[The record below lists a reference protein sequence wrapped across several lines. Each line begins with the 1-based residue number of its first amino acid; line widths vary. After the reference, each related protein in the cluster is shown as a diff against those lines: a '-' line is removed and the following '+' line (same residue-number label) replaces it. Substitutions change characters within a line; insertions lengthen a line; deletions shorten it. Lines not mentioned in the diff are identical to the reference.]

1 MRGSSKRRGGSL
13 ERKVRG
19 RLGNGNSFASSAEAP
34 NFAGFSDFNAD
45 FKVGSARFFDSAS
58 AWVRRAC
65 SQKLGTAPSERFF
78 NAGFCDVGLFDDGFC
93 DVGLFNDGFCDVGLF
108 NVGLFD
114 AGFCDPG
121 FCDAGLFNAG
131 LFNAGFCDVGLF
143 NVGLFNV
150 GLFNA
155 GLFNA
160 GFCDPGFCDAG
171 LFNAGLFN
179 AGFCDV
185 GLFDVGLFDV
195 GLFDDFFASTSSAL
209 SCVEFAVFPIFP
221 KLPISLVFL
230 RQSRSQAALSG
241 RFPSSN
247 AI

>member
-1 MRGSSKRRGGSL
+1 LTLGVLTAFARRRKTPGVRRQSLRGSSKRRGGSL

-78 NAGFCDVGLFDDGFC
+78 NAGFCDVGFC
-93 DVGLFNDGFCDVGLF
+93 DVGLFDVGLFDVGLFDVGFCDVGLF

-114 AGFCDPG
+114 AGSFNAG
-121 FCDAGLFNAG
+121 FCDVGFCDVG

-143 NVGLFNV
+143 NVGLFN
-150 GLFNA
+150 
-155 GLFNA
+155 A

-171 LFNAGLFN
+171 LFN
-179 AGFCDV
+179 
-185 GLFDVGLFDV
+185 V

-209 SCVEFAVFPIFP
+209 SCVEFAVFPILP